1 MWSVAVMMVLHV
13 VRGCYGGLAC
23 GPWLLCGFAWV
34 RAVMMVLHV
43 VRGCYDGLA
52 CGPWLLW
59 WSCMWSV
66 AVIDGLACAVAVMV
80 VLACGPWLL

>member
-1 MWSVAVMMVLHV
+1 MWSV
-13 VRGCYGGLAC
+13 
-23 GPWLLCGFAWV
+23 
-34 RAVMMVLHV
+34 AVMMVLHV

-66 AVIDGLACAVAVMV
+66 AVMMV
-80 VLACGPWLL
+80 LHVVRGCYGGLACGPWLL